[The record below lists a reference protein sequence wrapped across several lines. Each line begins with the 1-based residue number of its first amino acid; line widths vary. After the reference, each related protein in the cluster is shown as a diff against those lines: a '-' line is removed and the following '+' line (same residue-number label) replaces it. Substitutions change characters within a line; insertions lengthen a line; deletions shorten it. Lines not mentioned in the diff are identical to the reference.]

1 MSLYTENNH
10 EREMNL
16 NVVAVPD
23 LVRLFRLNAR
33 SQKTDSLYVARN
45 WRITWQG
52 IGALT
57 L

>member
-1 MSLYTENNH
+1 MSVYTENNH

-16 NVVAVPD
+16 SVVAVPD
-23 LVRLFRLNAR
+23 LVRLFRLSAC
-33 SQKTDSLYVARN
+33 SQKTDSL
-45 WRITWQG
+45 THCMWQG